1 MQNFGIWVSRL
12 AAASL
17 IGLVGV
23 SAVQA
28 QNAVLNFQP
37 FDGATS
43 NTTFI
48 GNVWSQFKFTE
59 SMSVTS
65 IGFVWSS
72 NVINVNDEAD
82 FTWSLNGNHQGSIG
96 RRSLTQGANN
106 IGWWD
111 LTSGVQVNAG
121 DTIQIYNQGTFN
133 GPMAQE
139 GNYAYIDSV
148 DPLDSSVQ
156 GVTYEGMTENG
167 VFGTLSP
174 YKTNGNIKVQNPGSN
189 VAPEPGTFALALT
202 GGGALLGICIRR
214 RRMAA

>member
-1 MQNFGIWVSRL
+1 MKNFGIWVSRL

-23 SAVQA
+23 SGVQA
-28 QNAVLNFQP
+28 QNAVLNFASND
-37 FDGATS
+37 FATS
-43 NTTFI
+43 NTTAI
-48 GNVWSQFKFTE
+48 GNVWSQFRFTE
-59 SMSVTS
+59 SMSVTG

-72 NVINVNDEAD
+72 NVNNVNDEAD
-82 FTWSLNGNHQGSIG
+82 FTWSLNGNNQGRIG
-96 RRSLTQGANN
+96 RSSLTQGDNN

-121 DTIQIYNQGTFN
+121 DTIQIYNQGTLN
-133 GPMAQE
+133 GPIAQE

-148 DPLDSSVQ
+148 DTLDSSVQ
-156 GVTYEGMTENG
+156 GVEYDGMTEEDVVG
-167 VFGTLSP
+167 IFSP